1 MARSMGTRSRRRT
14 RRSCPGSLRSV
25 DDERGHEGVKL
36 ERTGHDAFAL
46 RVSAVELSS
55 LIAAVRLAVDVL
67 GGDEQAPPE
76 AVGRLRALLGDY
88 ERAAAR
94 LRRPDGRPQG
104 LPGDSPDPASA

>member
-1 MARSMGTRSRRRT
+1 
-14 RRSCPGSLRSV
+14 
-25 DDERGHEGVKL
+25 VKL

-67 GGDEQAPPE
+67 GGDQQAPPE
-76 AVGRLRALLGDY
+76 AVAKLRALLGDY

-94 LRRPDGRPQG
+94 LGRPGGRPQG